1 VSWLISGAMMRHC
14 ESLRSLPGLAAAFLP
29 ESCSDGELSA
39 QSNGNP
45 TQLAYLPPDRMT
57 AFSRLSRFGM
67 TFKPLTA
74 DRGEELL
81 MSYLAA
87 FRARTSALPERALA
101 LQASAA
107 ACGDTWRGSLARFD
121 PDTSSWKTVQH
132 SLLEDSE
139 SSSVIWPRSGMTA
152 NGQCWELPTLA
163 RRTSGTDSGLWQT
176 PVADD
181 AVNRVNGKINSR
193 GEPKLS
199 AQVLRWP
206 TPTVCG
212 NYNRKGASATS
223 GDGLATAVQKWPTPI
238 ARDSR
243 SVRGGKGGELTWKR
257 ATDYAGC
264 DSGGRDGWRIEPDVG
279 RMAHG
284 VAARV
289 DRLKALGNGQVPA
302 CAAAAWRLLTS

>member
-1 VSWLISGAMMRHC
+1 MSWLYSQALVA
-14 ESLRSLPGLAAAFLP
+14 EYLPG
-29 ESCSDGELSA
+29 SCSDGEPSA
-39 QSNGNP
+39 PSNGSR

-74 DRGEELL
+74 DRGRELL

-87 FRARTSALPERALA
+87 FRAKTSALPEKA
-101 LQASAA
+101 QASPESAA
-107 ACGDTWRGSLARFD
+107 ECGDTWRGSLARFD
-121 PDTSSWKTVQH
+121 PVASLWRTAQH
-132 SLLEDSE
+132 SLLEDSQ
-139 SSSVIWPRSGMTA
+139 SSSVIWPRSGMTVD
-152 NGQCWELPTLA
+152 GQCWELPTLG
-163 RRTSGTDSGLWQT
+163 RRISATDSGLWQT

-223 GDGLATAVQKWPTPI
+223 GDGLEMAYADGALSQGGGNSMTRKDGKSRSDMLDWVVEYQTGMRLNPTWVEWLMAWPLGWTDLKPLEMDKSHS
-238 ARDSR
+238 ALQQHGDCLPAKAADSR
-243 SVRGGKGGELTWKR
+243 
-257 ATDYAGC
+257 A
-264 DSGGRDGWRIEPDVG
+264 
-279 RMAHG
+279 
-284 VAARV
+284 
-289 DRLKALGNGQVPA
+289 
-302 CAAAAWRLLTS
+302 